1 MKILFL
7 DPKEFEEN
15 TIEFFEKLKT
25 YIDVNELP
33 QFYSEENYVINYHR
47 TDNEKFLS
55 AIKQ

>member
-15 TIEFFEKLKT
+15 TIEYFEKLKT

-33 QFYSEENYVINYHR
+33 QFYSEESYVINYHR
-47 TDNEKFLS
+47 KDNEIFLS

>member
-47 TDNEKFLS
+47 TDNEIFLS